1 MLIHQ
6 FQEWQEEDPGSD
18 MAEEAEDIN
27 RVAASRGYLD
37 PWPPVRESTCW
48 AIRGRGWQ
56 WSPWPAP
63 FIPGAAI
70 SGPCRT
76 ENLGLEKI
84 VANVISNSN
93 IRVLIICGA
102 ESKGHLPGNTL
113 IALHKNGIDERGR
126 IIGSKG
132 AIPFIQNLPAQAIE
146 RFARQVEL
154 VERIGLEDREEIERL
169 ISQYEQISTPFPE
182 EPYQVIE
189 RKAARQEMVSVDSD
203 LFFGAG
209 SAWRPADGWSHP
221 GYEICSVSRMG
232 NR

>member
-1 MLIHQ
+1 MT
-6 FQEWQEEDPGSD
+6 
-18 MAEEAEDIN
+18 EEAEDIN
-27 RVAASRGYLD
+27 REAACRGYLD
-37 PWPPVRESTCW
+37 PWPPVRGEYLLGDPGARVAVVTLASTFHP
-48 AIRGRGWQ
+48 R
-56 WSPWPAP
+56 
-63 FIPGAAI
+63 GAAI

-169 ISQYEQISTPFPE
+169 ISGLTGRELLSKGSFLK
-182 EPYQVIE
+182 
-189 RKAARQEMVSVDSD
+189 KAVYAGTKVSMIRPRTLYD
-203 LFFGAG
+203 LLANLMRG
-209 SAWRPADGWSHP
+209 
-221 GYEICSVSRMG
+221 
-232 NR
+232 